1 MLFNPED
8 PKWTAYVLNELSPG
22 ERADVERELAASPEA
37 SKLVEALRGTTQ
49 LLARQLTA
57 EPVLALT
64 AEQRQAIGQ
73 QVVLPATPRRR
84 WFKSATTWVAAAS
97 VLFVLGTLL
106 LPATQHAREA
116 ARRTN
121 SSGSQFSN
129 EGIDYDQSQAMPS
142 IEVGGQLGDGMGG
155 GGIGGGHHG
164 IVNKRIGHRGPQQD
178 FETKSKDLCYTVVK
192 PVYET
197 ERLGKGDARAASD
210 TFNGQLVGG
219 RGLPSTSEP
228 VNRNFVGS
236 TTVAGPKSNSDG
248 YEVTNGLSK
257 RLASIETTPHFAAP
271 SGGEAYE
278 TVTDN
283 AFLPA
288 RQIPLST
295 FSIDVDTASYSNMRR
310 FLTQNGTLPP
320 PDAVRIEELVNY
332 FRYDYPQPDG
342 DVPFSV
348 TTEVAG
354 CPWNAEHRL
363 VRIGL
368 KGREIETD
376 KRPASNL
383 VFLLDVSGSMSDAN
397 KLPLVREAMKLLAE
411 QLTEN
416 DRISIVVYAS
426 STGCVLEPTTGNN
439 QREIREAIDR
449 LQSGGST
456 NGSGGIQQAYEMAS
470 RNFIKDGINRVILA
484 TDGDFNVGVTNRDEL
499 VKLITEQAK
508 SGVFL
513 TTLGFGMGNL
523 KDATLE
529 QLANKGNGNYAYIDD
544 MREAKKVFVEQ
555 LNGTLVTIA
564 KDVKIQIE
572 FNPAEV
578 ASYRLIG
585 YENRILAAEDFNDD
599 KKDAGEIGAGHTVT
613 ALYEIVPADA
623 AAHAEAQPAVDP
635 LKYQPQPAAE
645 TQPAKLGDGELLTLK
660 LRYKQ
665 PDGDTSKLIETVVRD
680 SHQPYG
686 KATADFKFASSVAL
700 FGMILRNSPHK
711 GTGTIDAAEELAREG
726 LSKDDGGYR
735 TEFVELIERAKQLGA
750 R

>member
-1 MLFNPED
+1 MSFDAND
-8 PKWTAYVLNELSPG
+8 PKWTAYVLDELNAS
-22 ERADVERELAASPEA
+22 ERADVDRELAASPEA
-37 SKLVEALRGTTQ
+37 SKLVEDLRGTTQ
-49 LLARQLTA
+49 LIAQQLAA
-57 EPVLALT
+57 EPAMALT
-64 AEQRQAIGQ
+64 AQQRAAIGQ
-73 QVVLPATPRRR
+73 QVELPNKPPRKWLRYTLTSVTAASILVLLSGLFLPAVQR
-84 WFKSATTWVAAAS
+84 
-97 VLFVLGTLL
+97 
-106 LPATQHAREA
+106 AREA
-116 ARRTN
+116 ARRTD
-121 SSGSQFSN
+121 SSGTQFSN
-129 EGIDYDQSQAMPS
+129 QGTAYDQSVAMPS
-142 IEVGGQLGDGMGG
+142 SVVGESYGDGMGG
-155 GGIGGGHHG
+155 GGLGGGQHG
-164 IVNKRIGHRGPQQD
+164 MDSKRLEYRVAQPVD
-178 FETKSKDLCYTVVK
+178 RAKSIDSKYIVVK

-197 ERLGKGDARAASD
+197 EQLGKGDARAAAD
-210 TFNGQLVGG
+210 PYNTPIVGG
-219 RGLPSTSEP
+219 RGLPATSEP
-228 VNRNFVGS
+228 ENWRFVGS
-236 TTVAGPKSNSDG
+236 QTTTRADRNAPSYQGQTSIMDGKPSDR
-248 YEVTNGLSK
+248 YSQ
-257 RLASIETTPHFAAP
+257 P

-288 RQIPLST
+288 RQNPLST

-310 FLTQNGTLPP
+310 FLVQSNTLPP
-320 PDAVRIEELVNY
+320 PDAVRIDELVNY
-332 FRYDYPQPDG
+332 FRYDYPQPEG

-426 STGCVLEPTTGNN
+426 STGCVLEPTTGNH

-449 LQSGGST
+449 LEAGGST

-484 TDGDFNVGVTNRDEL
+484 TDGDFNVGITNPDEL

-613 ALYEIVPADA
+613 ALYEIEPTGNA
-623 AAHAEAQPAVDP
+623 AKAEVQPTVDP
-635 LKYQPQPAAE
+635 LKYQPKPAAE

-665 PDGDTSKLIETVVRD
+665 PDGDTSKLIETVLRD
-680 SHQPYG
+680 NHQPYG

-700 FGMILRNSPHK
+700 FGMILRHSPHK
-711 GTGTIDAAEELAREG
+711 GTGTIAAAAELAREG

-735 TEFVELIERAKQLGA
+735 TEFVELIERAKELGA